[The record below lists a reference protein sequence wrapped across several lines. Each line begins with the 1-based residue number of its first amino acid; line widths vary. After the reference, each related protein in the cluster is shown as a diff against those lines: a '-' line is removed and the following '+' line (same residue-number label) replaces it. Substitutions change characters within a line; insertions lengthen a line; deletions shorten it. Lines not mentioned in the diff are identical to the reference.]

1 MQGLFS
7 RMFFTTNS
15 LFTVGGFD
23 AGLGV
28 VLWVEGWEGEQKI
41 TDYLLSV
48 IKNAFIRRQ
57 LAFV

>member
-1 MQGLFS
+1 
-7 RMFFTTNS
+7 MFFTTNS

-23 AGLGV
+23 VGLGV